1 MLNAEISKK
10 VGSYLETQEV
20 DSLLLNYKKTRWV
33 FNSERIGKADSLSS
47 WYTVNELLEFI
58 EKAKKNE
65 ADGIRLYFGAYPRDF
80 KKKPEYAERQTVV
93 LVATKSVSGE
103 NGSRIDKNI
112 YLNSAD
118 GAQILAYNMG
128 KICPPFCYGGIGEP
142 VDFLENRSLDT
153 TFVNVGQY

>member
-10 VGSYLETQEV
+10 VGSYLETHEV

-58 EKAKKNE
+58 EKAEKNG
-65 ADGIRLYFGAYPRDF
+65 ADGIRLYFGAYPKDF

-93 LVATKSVSGE
+93 LVATKSLLGDD
-103 NGSRIDKNI
+103 GSRIDKNI
-112 YLNSAD
+112 YINSKD
-118 GAQILAYNMG
+118 GAQILAYNAG
-128 KICPPFCYGGIGEP
+128 RLCPPFCFGGIGEP
-142 VDFLENRSLDT
+142 FDFLENSTVDIVP
-153 TFVNVGQY
+153 VNAK